1 MRAVRI
7 HRYGGPDVLGLE
19 ETARPEPGP
28 DEVLVRVLAAGV
40 NPVDWKTREGR
51 GAARRWSGE
60 RFPVILGWDLS
71 GTVEAVGRSVTTVRP
86 GDEVFGLV
94 RFPEP
99 AGCYAEYA
107 AVPADEVVVKPAALD
122 HAHAAALPL
131 VALTAWQA
139 LFDTARLT
147 AGDTVL
153 VHAAAGGVGHV
164 GVQLAK
170 WKGATGD
177 RHRLRGEASPGA
189 VARCRRGG
197 RLQGHALREG
207 GHRRRRGAR
216 VAVLAEEGMLVPVL
230 DTQRPLAE
238 ARTAHERG
246 EAGRALGKIVL
257 VTA

>member
-7 HRYGGPDVLGLE
+7 HRYGGPDVIRLE

-60 RFPVILGWDLS
+60 RFPVVLGWDLS

-107 AVPADEVVVKPAALD
+107 AVPADQVVVKPAALD

-147 AGDTVL
+147 AGETVL

-164 GVQLAK
+164 AVQLA
-170 WKGATGD
+170 
-177 RHRLRGEASPGA
+177 S
-189 VARCRRGG
+189 
-197 RLQGHALREG
+197 
-207 GHRRRRGAR
+207 
-216 VAVLAEEGMLVPVL
+216 
-230 DTQRPLAE
+230 
-238 ARTAHERG
+238 
-246 EAGRALGKIVL
+246 GRAPP
-257 VTA
+257 